1 MIKIILYSR
10 IRKKD
15 NPYDEYLY
23 NYVLFIYLEDKA
35 YYNIISDKPFSLK
48 KKLSKKR
55 FEYIK
60 KFLHLSLTKRTED
73 NIIEGITS
81 KDSEWIKIIDIKY
94 QI

>member
-15 NPYDEYLY
+15 YLYDEYLY

-35 YYNIISDKPFSLK
+35 YYNISSDKPFSLK

-60 KFLHLSLTKRTED
+60 KFLHLDLAKRTED
-73 NIIEGITS
+73 EIIKNITS
-81 KDSEWIKIIDIKY
+81 KDSEWIKIINIKY
-94 QI
+94 

>member
-10 IRKKD
+10 IRKRD
-15 NPYDEYLY
+15 FFYDEYLY
-23 NYVLFIYLEDKA
+23 NYVLFIYLEDIV

-55 FEYIK
+55 FENIK
-60 KFLHLSLTKRTED
+60 EFLHLSSTIRKED
-73 NIIEGITS
+73 DIIECITT

-94 QI
+94 

>member
-15 NPYDEYLY
+15 YPYDEYLY

-48 KKLSKKR
+48 KKLSK
-55 FEYIK
+55 
-60 KFLHLSLTKRTED
+60 
-73 NIIEGITS
+73 N
-81 KDSEWIKIIDIKY
+81 KINKILIN
-94 QI
+94 